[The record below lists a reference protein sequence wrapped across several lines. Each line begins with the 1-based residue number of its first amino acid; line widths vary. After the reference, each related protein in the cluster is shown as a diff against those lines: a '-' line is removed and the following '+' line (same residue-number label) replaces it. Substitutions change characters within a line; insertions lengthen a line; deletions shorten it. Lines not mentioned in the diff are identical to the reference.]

1 MVKIK
6 TVILSIFLLL
16 LIVLKLNLV
25 TEFFQDD
32 DNYPNIYYIN
42 LKHRIDR
49 KKHFLKQFNKIN
61 YPSNKIIRIDA
72 VKNNVGTLGCL
83 ASHIKALKR
92 GMSDSSKYCMILEDD
107 FTFIKTLSVEE
118 INKTLTGCFNTDTK
132 WNVILISMSGELIEN
147 QDKNKLLLNIKESQT
162 TSGYIIKKSYI
173 PVLLKLFTNLYDQT
187 KDYTVKPPHELCM
200 DIHWKKL
207 QDNTWF
213 VTNPKLGV
221 QYASYS
227 DIENKDVDYNV

>member
-61 YPSNKIIRIDA
+61 YPSNKIIIFR
-72 VKNNVGTLGCL
+72 KET
-83 ASHIKALKR
+83 
-92 GMSDSSKYCMILEDD
+92 
-107 FTFIKTLSVEE
+107 
-118 INKTLTGCFNTDTK
+118 
-132 WNVILISMSGELIEN
+132 
-147 QDKNKLLLNIKESQT
+147 LLLNLRKIT
-162 TSGYIIKKSYI
+162 AIYTI
-173 PVLLKLFTNLYDQT
+173 NL
-187 KDYTVKPPHELCM
+187 
-200 DIHWKKL
+200 I
-207 QDNTWF
+207 
-213 VTNPKLGV
+213 
-221 QYASYS
+221 
-227 DIENKDVDYNV
+227 